1 MKHLHRSE
9 LENLTSS
16 ARVPVHRLVFPMD
29 EVARSAQIVCFGVFE
44 ADLQSGEL
52 HKNGAKV
59 PLQGQPFQ
67 VFAILLEHSGELVT
81 REELR
86 HHVWPEDT
94 FVDFDQAL
102 NTAITKI
109 RLALGDEADNPRFVE
124 TLPRRGYRF
133 IGPVESET
141 NGRGRSALPSI
152 GSTVP
157 PGPTPV
163 PQTIPSG
170 RNWKL
175 KSATALAALALMTS
189 AVLLSNENSYLSHT
203 RLGTWL
209 RQAVVGRHPEPRLA
223 FSQRRLTA
231 NPDDIPLMGGVIS
244 PDGKYLAYT
253 DAGGFY
259 LRQVDSGETRLVT
272 FAKGFDPFPESWF
285 PDSIHLLVTWIEPH
299 KGPPS
304 LWRISVLGGTPLKI
318 AEVASSARISPDGSQ
333 IAFLKGIW
341 DCEQIWLMQANGS
354 GARKIVDG
362 GNDAFGAVAWAPD
375 SRRFA
380 YFRAPDP
387 SGLNRKGN
395 RVEIYDLPSGHSEV
409 ILPEPRIGGAI
420 AWLNSGRLIYTL
432 GEAEPNQDDS
442 NPWWVQ
448 LDARTGRPSSP
459 PVRIGSDHGDVAE
472 ISVTTDG
479 KRMALLRSSSQSD
492 VYLAE
497 LQDQG
502 KRLSAPRRFTLDDRS
517 DFPSAWTADSQT
529 VLFASDRDGRYH
541 IFKQPINEN
550 QPELLVGGNDDLG
563 APRLTPDGLSV
574 LYLIWPL
581 DPSANRRLMRVPI
594 AGGPSQFILEGAG
607 IFDPQCAK
615 LPSTVCIYGQM
626 EPRSEYFR
634 FFTFDPAGTKR
645 TEIVAARIKKEDAD
659 SKIWWSVSP
668 DGRYLV
674 NSRSQNP
681 YRYKDAA
688 VRIVN
693 LVDGTQRYIT
703 VPGAGL
709 LQGMAWAV
717 DSKSVW
723 VGAYI
728 DRSARGTHSGV
739 FNVALTG
746 NVNVAFKGTLTT
758 LLPVPSPDGRR
769 LALWALTCSSNMWLL
784 ENF

>member
-86 HHVWPEDT
+86 HHIWPEDT

-299 KGPPS
+299 KGP
-304 LWRISVLGGTPLKI
+304 
-318 AEVASSARISPDGSQ
+318 SQ
-333 IAFLKGIW
+333 
-341 DCEQIWLMQANGS
+341 
-354 GARKIVDG
+354 
-362 GNDAFGAVAWAPD
+362 P
-375 SRRFA
+375 
-380 YFRAPDP
+380 
-387 SGLNRKGN
+387 
-395 RVEIYDLPSGHSEV
+395 
-409 ILPEPRIGGAI
+409 
-420 AWLNSGRLIYTL
+420 
-432 GEAEPNQDDS
+432 
-442 NPWWVQ
+442 
-448 LDARTGRPSSP
+448 
-459 PVRIGSDHGDVAE
+459 
-472 ISVTTDG
+472 
-479 KRMALLRSSSQSD
+479 
-492 VYLAE
+492 
-497 LQDQG
+497 
-502 KRLSAPRRFTLDDRS
+502 
-517 DFPSAWTADSQT
+517 
-529 VLFASDRDGRYH
+529 
-541 IFKQPINEN
+541 
-550 QPELLVGGNDDLG
+550 
-563 APRLTPDGLSV
+563 
-574 LYLIWPL
+574 
-581 DPSANRRLMRVPI
+581 
-594 AGGPSQFILEGAG
+594 
-607 IFDPQCAK
+607 
-615 LPSTVCIYGQM
+615 
-626 EPRSEYFR
+626 
-634 FFTFDPAGTKR
+634 
-645 TEIVAARIKKEDAD
+645 
-659 SKIWWSVSP
+659 
-668 DGRYLV
+668 
-674 NSRSQNP
+674 
-681 YRYKDAA
+681 
-688 VRIVN
+688 
-693 LVDGTQRYIT
+693 
-703 VPGAGL
+703 
-709 LQGMAWAV
+709 
-717 DSKSVW
+717 
-723 VGAYI
+723 
-728 DRSARGTHSGV
+728 
-739 FNVALTG
+739 
-746 NVNVAFKGTLTT
+746 
-758 LLPVPSPDGRR
+758 
-769 LALWALTCSSNMWLL
+769 L
-784 ENF
+784 ENLRFGWNTA

>member
-1 MKHLHRSE
+1 MATHGSLRQ
-9 LENLTSS
+9 SS
-16 ARVPVHRLVFPMD
+16 VRFDLFRV
-29 EVARSAQIVCFGVFE
+29 
-44 ADLQSGEL
+44 DLSSGEL
-52 HKNGAKV
+52 FRSGLRV
-59 PLQGQPFQ
+59 PIQDQPLQLLRL
-67 VFAILLEHSGELVT
+67 LLEAEGRVVT
-81 REELR
+81 REQLR
-86 HHVWPEDT
+86 AALWPQDT
-94 FVDFDQAL
+94 FVDFEHAVNTAVRKLRQAL
-102 NTAITKI
+102 EDSAEHPK
-109 RLALGDEADNPRFVE
+109 FVE
-124 TLPRRGYRF
+124 TFPRIGYRF
-133 IGPVESET
+133 IATVEWVPEVSD
-141 NGRGRSALPSI
+141 NNPLPRVVAI
-152 GSTVP
+152 AP
-157 PGPTPV
+157 PGPVPDPEKTP
-163 PQTIPSG
+163 
-170 RNWKL
+170 RKRAWNL
-175 KSATALAALALMTS
+175 KVTAAIATLVVITS
-189 AVLLSNENSYLSHT
+189 VVFLSKENSHLS
-203 RLGTWL
+203 RN
-209 RQAVVGRHPEPRLA
+209 VVGAWIRRSIVGSPNVRPA
-223 FSQRRLTA
+223 FRERRLTA

-244 PDGKYLAYT
+244 PDGNYLAYT

-259 LRQVDSGETRLVT
+259 LRQVGSGETRLVT

-285 PDSIHLLVTWIEPH
+285 PDSVHLLVTWIEPH

-318 AEVASSARISPDGSQ
+318 AEVASSARVSPDGSQ
-333 IAFLKGIW
+333 IAFLKGKW
-341 DCEQIWLMQANGS
+341 DCEQIWLMQADGS
-354 GARKIVDG
+354 GARRLIDG
-362 GNDAFGAVAWAPD
+362 GNDTFGAVAWAPD

-380 YFRAPDP
+380 YFRAPDG
-387 SGLNRKGN
+387 SGSDRKGN

-432 GEAEPNQDDS
+432 GETEPNQGNSDS

-479 KRMALLRSSSQSD
+479 KRMALLRSSYQSD
-492 VYLAE
+492 AYLAE

-502 KRLSAPRRFTLDDRS
+502 KRLSALRRFTLDDRS

-529 VLFASDRDGRYH
+529 VLFASDRDGRSH
-541 IFKQPINEN
+541 IFRQHINET
-550 QPELLVGGNDDLG
+550 QPELLVGGNDNLG
-563 APRLTPDGLSV
+563 APRLAPDGLSV

-581 DPSANRRLMRVPI
+581 DPSANRRLMRI
-594 AGGPSQFILEGAG
+594 SLAGGPSQFILEGAG
-607 IFDPQCAK
+607 IFDPQCAR
-615 LPSTVCIYGQM
+615 LPSTICIYGQM
-626 EPRSEYFR
+626 EPGSEYFR

-659 SKIWWSVSP
+659 SKTWWSVSP

-681 YRYKDAA
+681 YRYKGAA

-728 DRSARGTHSGV
+728 NRSARGTHSGV
-739 FNVALTG
+739 FNVAVTG

-769 LALWALTCSSNMWLL
+769 LALWAITRSSNMWLL

>member
-1 MKHLHRSE
+1 
-9 LENLTSS
+9 
-16 ARVPVHRLVFPMD
+16 MD
-29 EVARSAQIVCFGVFE
+29 EVARSAQIVRFGVFE
-44 ADLQSGEL
+44 ADLQTGEL

-59 PLQGQPFQ
+59 SLQGQPFQ

-94 FVDFDQAL
+94 FVDFDHAL

-163 PQTIPSG
+163 PQTIPSK
-170 RNWKL
+170 RAWNL
-175 KSATALAALALMTS
+175 KVTAAVATLVVVTS
-189 AVLLSNENSYLSHT
+189 VVFLSKENSYLS
-203 RLGTWL
+203 RI
-209 RQAVVGRHPEPRLA
+209 VVGAWIRRSIVGSPNVRPA
-223 FSQRRLTA
+223 FRQRRLTA

-285 PDSIHLLVTWIEPH
+285 PDSVHLLVTWIEPH

-318 AEVASSARISPDGSQ
+318 AEEASSARVSPDGSQ
-333 IAFLKGIW
+333 IAFLKGNW
-341 DCEQIWLMQANGS
+341 DSEQIWIMQADGS
-354 GARKIVDG
+354 GARKLIDG
-362 GNDAFGAVAWAPD
+362 GNDVFGAVAWAPD
-375 SRRFA
+375 SRRFV

-387 SGLNRKGN
+387 PGSNRKGN

-409 ILPEPRIGGAI
+409 ILPEPRICEAI

-432 GEAEPNQDDS
+432 GEAEPNQGDS

-479 KRMALLRSSSQSD
+479 KRMALLRSSSQTD

-529 VLFASDRDGRYH
+529 VLFASDRDGRSH
-541 IFKQPINEN
+541 IFKQPINET

-574 LYLIWPL
+574 LYLIAPRPE
-581 DPSANRRLMRVPI
+581 DPSANKRLMRI
-594 AGGPSQFILEGAG
+594 SLAGGPSQFILEGAG
-607 IFDPQCAK
+607 IFDPQCAR
-615 LPSTVCIYGQM
+615 LPSTICIYGQM

-659 SKIWWSVSP
+659 SETWWSVSP

-674 NSRSQNP
+674 NSRSRNP
-681 YRYKDAA
+681 YRYKDCA

-709 LQGMAWAV
+709 LMGMAWAV
-717 DSKSVW
+717 DSRSVW
-723 VGAYI
+723 VAAYI
-728 DRSARGTHSGV
+728 NRSARGTHSGV

-769 LALWALTCSSNMWLL
+769 LALWALTRSSNMWLL

>member
-1 MKHLHRSE
+1 M
-9 LENLTSS
+9 
-16 ARVPVHRLVFPMD
+16 
-29 EVARSAQIVCFGVFE
+29 
-44 ADLQSGEL
+44 
-52 HKNGAKV
+52 
-59 PLQGQPFQ
+59 
-67 VFAILLEHSGELVT
+67 
-81 REELR
+81 
-86 HHVWPEDT
+86 
-94 FVDFDQAL
+94 
-102 NTAITKI
+102 
-109 RLALGDEADNPRFVE
+109 
-124 TLPRRGYRF
+124 
-133 IGPVESET
+133 
-141 NGRGRSALPSI
+141 
-152 GSTVP
+152 
-157 PGPTPV
+157 
-163 PQTIPSG
+163 
-170 RNWKL
+170 
-175 KSATALAALALMTS
+175 
-189 AVLLSNENSYLSHT
+189 
-203 RLGTWL
+203 
-209 RQAVVGRHPEPRLA
+209 
-223 FSQRRLTA
+223 
-231 NPDDIPLMGGVIS
+231 
-244 PDGKYLAYT
+244 
-253 DAGGFY
+253 
-259 LRQVDSGETRLVT
+259 
-272 FAKGFDPFPESWF
+272 
-285 PDSIHLLVTWIEPH
+285 
-299 KGPPS
+299 
-304 LWRISVLGGTPLKI
+304 
-318 AEVASSARISPDGSQ
+318 
-333 IAFLKGIW
+333 
-341 DCEQIWLMQANGS
+341 
-354 GARKIVDG
+354 
-362 GNDAFGAVAWAPD
+362 
-375 SRRFA
+375 
-380 YFRAPDP
+380 
-387 SGLNRKGN
+387 
-395 RVEIYDLPSGHSEV
+395 
-409 ILPEPRIGGAI
+409 GAI

-479 KRMALLRSSSQSD
+479 KRMALLRSSYQSD

-541 IFKQPINEN
+541 IFKQPINET

-607 IFDPQCAK
+607 IFDPQCAR
-615 LPSTVCIYGQM
+615 LPSTICIYGQM
-626 EPRSEYFR
+626 EPRSEDFR

-659 SKIWWSVSP
+659 SKTWWSVSP

>member
-1 MKHLHRSE
+1 MDNGDRS
-9 LENLTSS
+9 
-16 ARVPVHRLVFPMD
+16 RR
-29 EVARSAQIVCFGVFE
+29 IVRFGVFE
-44 ADLQSGEL
+44 ADLETGEL
-52 HKNGAKV
+52 RKNGAKV

-67 VFAILLEHSGELVT
+67 VCAILLERSGELVT

-86 HHVWPEDT
+86 QKVWPEDT
-94 FVDFDQAL
+94 FVDFDHAV
-102 NTAITKI
+102 NTAIKKI
-109 RLALGDEADNPRFVE
+109 RIALGDEADNPRFVQ

-133 IGPVESET
+133 ICPVDKPSSQAIPPVASK
-141 NGRGRSALPSI
+141 GWFQRLPAR
-152 GSTVP
+152 
-157 PGPTPV
+157 
-163 PQTIPSG
+163 
-170 RNWKL
+170 RNWL
-175 KSATALAALALMTS
+175 IASTTLLI
-189 AVLLSNENSYLSHT
+189 LLSGIGIWRSSKNRADARPPIEV
-203 RLGTWL
+203 
-209 RQAVVGRHPEPRLA
+209 APRA
-223 FSQRRLTA
+223 GFSQRRLTA

-304 LWRISVLGGTPLKI
+304 LWRISVLGGTPIKI
-318 AEVASSARISPDGSQ
+318 AEEASSARVSPDGSQ

-341 DCEQIWLMQANGS
+341 DCEQIWLMQADGS
-354 GARKIVDG
+354 GVRKIVDG

-387 SGLNRKGN
+387 PGSNRKGN

-409 ILPEPRIGGAI
+409 ILPEPRIGGPI

-432 GEAEPNQDDS
+432 GEAEPNQNDL

-479 KRMALLRSSSQSD
+479 KRMALLRSSYQTD

-529 VLFASDRDGRYH
+529 VLFASDRDGRSH
-541 IFKQPINEN
+541 IFKQPINQT
-550 QPELLVGGNDDLG
+550 QPELLVGGNDELG
-563 APRLTPDGLSV
+563 APRLTPDGLSA
-574 LYLIWPL
+574 LYLIVARPE
-581 DPSANRRLMRVPI
+581 DPSANKRLMRVSL

-615 LPSTVCIYGQM
+615 LPSTTCIYGQL

-659 SKIWWSVSP
+659 SQTWWSVSP

-693 LVDGTQRYIT
+693 LVDGTQRYIR

-769 LALWALTCSSNMWLL
+769 LALWALTSSSNMWLL